1 MICAI
6 QASTSV
12 EKIMDWQ
19 LKGGLYI
26 DHNKFHG
33 CADIHDYVVGNFR
46 IGCLLSYKVR
56 KVKAPWKVAAYLQ
69 PVTLIAIAIN
79 RVIREYSPDTHLH
92 NVSAAVTL
100 TIGGIW
106 FVIVCIT
113 GYINKKRS

>member
-12 EKIMDWQ
+12 EKSMDWL
-19 LKGGLYI
+19 LKGELYN

-46 IGCLLSYKVR
+46 IGCLLSYKVQES
-56 KVKAPWKVAAYLQ
+56 KGSLESASWL
-69 PVTLIAIAIN
+69 
-79 RVIREYSPDTHLH
+79 VI
-92 NVSAAVTL
+92 
-100 TIGGIW
+100 I
-106 FVIVCIT
+106 CIT

>member
-26 DHNKFHG
+26 DINKFYG
-33 CADIHDYVVGNFR
+33 YADIHDYVVGNFR
-46 IGCLLSYKVR
+46 IGCLL
-56 KVKAPWKVAAYLQ
+56 A
-69 PVTLIAIAIN
+69 
-79 RVIREYSPDTHLH
+79 PDTHLY
-92 NVSAAVTL
+92 NVSSDVTL

-106 FVIVCIT
+106 LVIICIT